1 MYERVFKP
9 SIVSKRAGIDRRD
22 DGLSLFGRGSIPS
35 AIAKKSVNAG
45 RHWDM
50 MTAVLGFVRYTPG
63 CECECVSVNLCVCVC
78 VCVYIFTYHIHP
90 LIDAVAG
97 YSQCEEIRHLLQSG
111 ERRPP
116 FVCLCLRAR
125 ERERERREACN
136 VNFKDKSVCV

>member
-22 DGLSLFGRGSIPS
+22 DGLSLFGRGSIPN

-63 CECECVSVNLCVCVC
+63 CECECVTLVRFFFVGFFWMRFTHFLS
-78 VCVYIFTYHIHP
+78 IFTYFFSLLHIIYRISS
-90 LIDAVAG
+90 L
-97 YSQCEEIRHLLQSG
+97 S
-111 ERRPP
+111 
-116 FVCLCLRAR
+116 F
-125 ERERERREACN
+125 
-136 VNFKDKSVCV
+136 